1 MSRSKL
7 KCVSYTIGI
16 EEANKVAEIA
26 EQYKISKSS
35 VISIILNSFF
45 QSMENYKEYIDNGKQ
60 EEQ

>member
-45 QSMENYKEYIDNGKQ
+45 QSMEKYKEYIDGK
-60 EEQ
+60 EE